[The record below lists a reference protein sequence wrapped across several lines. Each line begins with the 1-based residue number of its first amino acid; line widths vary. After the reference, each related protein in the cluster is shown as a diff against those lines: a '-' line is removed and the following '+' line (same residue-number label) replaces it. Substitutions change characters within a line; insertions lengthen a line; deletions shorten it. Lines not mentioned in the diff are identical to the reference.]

1 MIYFIFI
8 CRYLLLWLPDVYY
21 YLKDPPPD
29 FLPRFGTIT
38 MAGLLGM
45 FLARK
50 GTLTRCYHKHTT
62 NTLQTGF
69 TASAKAVLIHL
80 PLSFNVS
87 HFLHF
92 VSLWISFFFRSS
104 NKTYCEKFLKS
115 LNLPCLKLACIRLCD
130 LMLGSRLKRTVV
142 PLGLMS
148 TAASVCYPA
157 QAVAV
162 VKVILS
168 LNVSLIRTPSTH
180 R

>member
-1 MIYFIFI
+1 MWFISYLYAGI
-8 CRYLLLWLPDVYY
+8 CFCGYQMYTITWKILLQIFCPGLVPSPWLDFLACSWHEKVPWPDV
-21 YLKDPPPD
+21 
-29 FLPRFGTIT
+29 TI
-38 MAGLLGM
+38 
-45 FLARK
+45 
-50 GTLTRCYHKHTT
+50 
-62 NTLQTGF
+62 NTQLQTGF

-92 VSLWISFFFRSS
+92 VSFFFRSS

-180 R
+180 G